1 MADRRRRRHAPPPAS
16 SGLIGRATPRA
27 SRLYRVLLGASRVGA
42 RFLRFRLVLEG
53 AEHVPKAM
61 DGQPAGAWIAAGMP
75 HRTWIDPFVLALLLP
90 VEPRLHFIGD
100 GPTIYRSRL
109 RRFALTRIGGIIPIW
124 SGSGPRGFEEH
135 VAAARQVIEAGGVF
149 TLFPEVGPPSALGEI
164 RRLSPGVA
172 YFALRTGAPIVPLV
186 IGGNDEL
193 YLGRRLCLRVLH
205 AVTARELGGLAPDEG
220 LPEPG
225 TPAERDLA
233 RRITEELATL
243 VAGPVAEVHAAS
255 VPPPGTRK
263 RWRWLTTAT
272 R

>member
-1 MADRRRRRHAPPPAS
+1 
-16 SGLIGRATPRA
+16 
-27 SRLYRVLLGASRVGA
+27 
-42 RFLRFRLVLEG
+42 VLEG
-53 AEHVPKAM
+53 AEHLPTAE
-61 DGQPAGAWIAAGMP
+61 DGHPAGAWIAAGMP

-135 VAAARQVIEAGGVF
+135 VAAARQVIDAGGVF
-149 TLFPEVGPPSALGEI
+149 TVFPEVGPPSALGQI
-164 RRLSPGVA
+164 RTLSPGVA

-193 YLGRRLCLRVLH
+193 YLGRRLCLRVLQS
-205 AVTARELGGLAPDEG
+205 VTARELGGLAPEVP
-220 LPEPG
+220 LPEAG
-225 TPAERDLA
+225 TPAERVLA
-233 RRITEELATL
+233 RRITGELATL
-243 VAGPVAEVHAAS
+243 VAGPVAEVHAVS

>member
-1 MADRRRRRHAPPPAS
+1 M
-16 SGLIGRATPRA
+16 
-27 SRLYRVLLGASRVGA
+27 GA
-42 RFLRFRLVLEG
+42 RFLRFRFVLEG
-53 AEHVPKAM
+53 AEHVPKAA
-61 DGQPAGAWIAAGMP
+61 DGHPAGAWIAAGMP

-109 RRFALTRIGGIIPIW
+109 RRLALTRIGGIIPIW

-135 VAAARQVIEAGGVF
+135 VAAARQVIDAGGVL

-193 YLGRRLCLRVLH
+193 YLGRRLRLRVLH
-205 AVTARELGGLAPDEG
+205 PVTARELGGLAPEEP

-243 VAGPVAEVHAAS
+243 VALQVAEVHAAS
-255 VPPPGTRK
+255 VPPPGARK

>member
-1 MADRRRRRHAPPPAS
+1 MS
-16 SGLIGRATPRA
+16 
-27 SRLYRVLLGASRVGA
+27 A
-42 RFLRFRLVLEG
+42 RFLRFQLVLEG
-53 AEHVPKAM
+53 AEHLPKAA
-61 DGQPAGAWIAAGMP
+61 DGRPAGAWIAAAMP
-75 HRTWIDPFVLALLLP
+75 HRIWIDPFVLALLLP

-109 RRFALTRIGGIIPIW
+109 RRLALTRIGGIIPIW
-124 SGSGPRGFEEH
+124 SGSGLRGFDEH
-135 VAAARQVIEAGGVF
+135 VAAARQVIDAGGVF
-149 TLFPEVGPPSALGEI
+149 TVFPEVGPPSALGQI

-205 AVTARELGGLAPDEG
+205 SVTARELGGLAPGEP
-220 LPEPG
+220 LPEEG
-225 TPAERDLA
+225 APAERDLA
-233 RRITEELATL
+233 RRITGELETL
-243 VAGPVAEVHAAS
+243 VAGPVAEVHAAFL
-255 VPPPGTRK
+255 PPPGARK

>member
-1 MADRRRRRHAPPPAS
+1 M
-16 SGLIGRATPRA
+16 
-27 SRLYRVLLGASRVGA
+27 GA

-53 AEHVPKAM
+53 AEHLPKAA
-61 DGQPAGAWIAAGMP
+61 DGSPAGAWIAAGMP
-75 HRTWIDPFVLALLLP
+75 HRTWVDPFVLALLLP
-90 VEPRLHFIGD
+90 IEPRLHFIGD

-135 VAAARQVIEAGGVF
+135 VAAARQVIDAGGVF

-193 YLGRRLCLRVLH
+193 YLGRRLCLRVLQP
-205 AVTARELGGLAPDEG
+205 VTARELAGLTSDDR

-225 TPAERDLA
+225 TAAERDLA
-233 RRITEELATL
+233 GRITSELTTL
-243 VAGPVAEVHAAS
+243 VAGPVGEVHAAS
-255 VPPPGTRK
+255 AAPPGTRK

-272 R
+272 H

>member
-1 MADRRRRRHAPPPAS
+1 M
-16 SGLIGRATPRA
+16 
-27 SRLYRVLLGASRVGA
+27 GA
-42 RFLRFRLVLEG
+42 RFLQFRLVLEG
-53 AEHVPKAM
+53 AEHVPKAA
-61 DGQPAGAWIAAGMP
+61 DGHPAGAWIAAGMP

-109 RRFALTRIGGIIPIW
+109 RRLVLTRIGGIIPIW
-124 SGSGPRGFEEH
+124 SGSGPRGFDEH
-135 VAAARQVIEAGGVF
+135 VAAAREVIDAGGVF
-149 TLFPEVGPPSALGEI
+149 TVFPEVGPPSALGAI

-205 AVTARELGGLAPDEG
+205 SVTARELGGLATDEP

-225 TPAERDLA
+225 TPAERDLT

-255 VPPPGTRK
+255 VPPPGARK